1 MLKRVLIVCGA
12 IVALL
17 NAGEASAQCTS
28 FVLAVA
34 DGRLLGPF
42 TNSGATN
49 LTVPYFQPSAG
60 KSYSVEVL
68 SAGTGLISSFTGGP
82 GVSCPAANDASMT
95 VNAGVEPR
103 LDTRGTRVSFTA
115 TSSNFISTRVDSGT
129 FYYSVTDTTLY
140 NPSWSTASPYATQWG
155 LHNTTNATI
164 TGTLTLRESFGGSA
178 TYTRALT
185 LPAGST
191 TFVTT
196 FDTFAGGPIPA
207 GRGGSATFTHNGPAN
222 SIQGDGYLV
231 GTNGTVVPTIFRAM
245 RDTAR

>member
-1 MLKRVLIVCGA
+1 MFV
-12 IVALL
+12 LL
-17 NAGEASAQCTS
+17 NAGEASAQCLN
-28 FVLAVA
+28 FVLGIA
-34 DGRLLGPF
+34 DGRVIGPF
-42 TNSGATN
+42 TNAGAVN
-49 LTVPYFQPSAG
+49 LTVPYFQPSVG
-60 KSYSVEVL
+60 KSYAVEVW
-68 SAGTGLISSFTGGP
+68 SANSGLISSFTGGP
-82 GVSCPAANDASMT
+82 GAGCPAANDASMT
-95 VNAGVEPR
+95 VTTSFEPR
-103 LDTRGTRVSFTA
+103 LDSRGTRVSFTS
-115 TSSNFISTRVDSGT
+115 TSTAFIVTRVDSGT

-178 TYTRALT
+178 TYTRAISL
-185 LPAGST
+185 AANST

-196 FDTFAGGPIPA
+196 FDTFVGGPIPA

-222 SIQGDGYLV
+222 SVQGDGYLV